1 MTHSNSRNSSKKK
14 KRVMLDK
21 KRTIQIVIPLA
32 HKDPNFTLTT
42 STNKAKKTENQYK
55 EPRDEPGKS

>member
-1 MTHSNSRNSSKKK
+1 
-14 KRVMLDK
+14 MLDG

-55 EPRDEPGKS
+55 EPRDESGKA